1 MLVDV
6 LTFNVKGTTFKN
18 EENEDIQKCIKG
30 VLKEYKENDCID
42 KEELYGGNSAKD
54 IKEYDMNVSEYE
66 GISFGGKIELSMFK
80 NEPAFKVYIS
90 TYDGFDEFFPHRK
103 EEKSIG
109 SYKHIGYVPKEYI
122 NEILKY
128 WNDSEITEY
137 YVSISI
143 VGGKYKHCGMD
154 DYGND
159 KIETAELTYGFQVT
173 LAFHNNI
180 VLEKEVSQIE
190 LEKKDNSYNTLNN
203 STKQNSNNSSN
214 DNFNTVIII
223 IMHLIFGALIIIPLF
238 LFVRFF
244 MWLF

>member
-18 EENEDIQKCIKG
+18 EENEDIQKCIKR

-54 IKEYDMNVSEYE
+54 IKEYGMNVSEYE

-128 WNDSEITEY
+128 WNDPEITEY

-143 VGGKYKHCGMD
+143 VGGKYKHCGTD
-154 DYGND
+154 DFGND
-159 KIETAELTYGFQVT
+159 KIETTELTYGFEVE
-173 LAFHNNI
+173 LAFHDNKVQEKNTSQDDSEEKFQATISTQHNVNNNNNEFTILSCVALLIFFIGI
-180 VLEKEVSQIE
+180 VL
-190 LEKKDNSYNTLNN
+190 
-203 STKQNSNNSSN
+203 
-214 DNFNTVIII
+214 
-223 IMHLIFGALIIIPLF
+223 LF
-238 LFVRFF
+238 FL
-244 MWLF
+244 